1 MSNRFFRHR
10 ELHVALLALLAER
23 PMHGYELMGELGD
36 RFGPTYRPSAGSVYP
51 GLESLAAEG
60 LIKPQAKSDPTT
72 YALTP
77 VGERALS
84 NRSRDLMRLEQ
95 RTGVSLGAITAVEAA
110 LARVTETARSASRV
124 VDGGHVERLLA
135 ETVERLEAL
144 TNKETS

>member
-1 MSNRFFRHR
+1 MSNRFFGHR
-10 ELHVALLALLAER
+10 ELHVVLLALLAER

-51 GLESLAAEG
+51 ALESLAAEG

-77 VGERALS
+77 VGETALS
-84 NRSRDLMRLEQ
+84 NRSGDLVKVEQ
-95 RTGVSLGAITAVEAA
+95 RTGVSLGTVAPIEAA
-110 LARVTETARSASRV
+110 LARVTATARCVSRV
-124 VDGGHVERLLA
+124 VDGGHVARLLA
-135 ETVERLEAL
+135 ETAERLEAL